1 MIASVCLKTRLWTPS
16 RWTTISN
23 HEIVPNIYKGGEGD
37 SVERQLIVES
47 QVFKYWSVGF
57 EFLTECWPNV
67 LVFDDPE
74 WDSTIIFLQRC
85 LPTFKSVLH
94 TWSVQVRKCDN
105 LLLMLV
111 LRNHKQNVSGFN
123 NDDQIK
129 RTFKEAAL
137 GSLRRFLMK
146 QQINNLRK

>member
-1 MIASVCLKTRLWTPS
+1 MTQNETQQLSFS
-16 RWTTISN
+16 R
-23 HEIVPNIYKGGEGD
+23 GA
-37 SVERQLIVES
+37 
-47 QVFKYWSVGF
+47 F
-57 EFLTECWPNV
+57 
-67 LVFDDPE
+67 
-74 WDSTIIFLQRC
+74 
-85 LPTFKSVLH
+85 PTFKSVLH

-111 LRNHKQNVSGFN
+111 LLNQKQNVSGFN